1 MKKKFLKKI
10 LCLALAII
18 LILPF
23 SSCARKERAF
33 MELDGI
39 TLSEGVYKLMLSI
52 QKGNMAYLINQ
63 YYGSHDSD
71 EFWDTVVEAPSTT
84 NDKYYTAAIFKK
96 AENLISAAALF
107 DEMKLE
113 LSKEKINAIDK
124 EMSDFVD
131 EFGGGKK
138 EAFEGVLEGYGFT
151 YNDLREYKIL
161 NAKAEA
167 AANELYGEKGDKIG
181 AGIKQ
186 EYLENN
192 YYAFRQIFLAN
203 YYNKYKTDENG
214 DVIYYDGNGNVAY
227 DTVNGTP
234 EPNDDGKLVY
244 YTAEGKI
251 AYDTKSGKP
260 SPILD
265 ENGYQ
270 ETADYTYEEMLE
282 RIELAAELME
292 LGAESDKTFEAL
304 ASVHS
309 DDGVSATLT
318 IYVASNVKY
327 ETLGASESYV
337 FLDSATSKLA
347 EMKVGEITLLQ
358 DESGLHIIRKYAIE
372 EGAYTKPDY
381 AGWFKDS
388 AFGVYDF
395 NSNLKNDLFTAVLA
409 EYHDKIAVD
418 EEILGASTLRDAV
431 PNYYYH

>member
-1 MKKKFLKKI
+1 MKNKFLKKFI
-10 LCLALAII
+10 CLALALI
-18 LILPF
+18 LVLPF
-23 SSCARKERAF
+23 SACGKKEKAF

-39 TLSEGVYKLMLSI
+39 TLSAGVYKLMLSI

-63 YYGSHDSD
+63 YYGNHSSP
-71 EFWDTVVEAPSTT
+71 EFWNTIVEAPSTT

-96 AENLISAAALF
+96 AEKLISAAALF
-107 DEMKLE
+107 EEMNLKLPQTTID
-113 LSKEKINAIDK
+113 KIDK

-138 EAFEGVLEGYGFT
+138 EAFEGVLDGYGFT
-151 YNDLREYKIL
+151 SGDLRDYKIL
-161 NAKAEA
+161 NAKAEM

-186 EYLENN
+186 EYLEDN

-203 YYNKYKTDENG
+203 YYNKYHTDENG
-214 DVIYYDGNGNVAY
+214 DITYYDGNGNIAY

-234 EPNDDGKLVY
+234 EPGEGGKLVY
-244 YTAEGKI
+244 YTEDGKI
-251 AYDTKSGKP
+251 AYDTKSGNP
-260 SPILD
+260 SPILGED
-265 ENGYQ
+265 GYQ

-292 LGAESDKTFEAL
+292 LGAESDEVFEAL

-337 FLDSATSKLA
+337 FLDSAVAKLA
-347 EMKVGEITLLQ
+347 EMQVGEITLLQ

-372 EGAYTKPDY
+372 EGAYAKSDY

-388 AFGVYDF
+388 TFGIYDF
-395 NSNLKNDLFTAVLA
+395 NSNLKNDLFNEVLA
-409 EYHDKIAVD
+409 EYYEKIAVD
-418 EEILGASTLRDAV
+418 ETILNEFTLRDAV

>member
-1 MKKKFLKKI
+1 MKNNFLKTI
-10 LCLALAII
+10 LCLILALV

-23 SSCARKERAF
+23 CACRKKEKAF

-39 TLSEGVYKLMLSI
+39 TLSEGVYRLMLSV

-96 AENLISAAALF
+96 AEKLISAAALF
-107 DEMKLE
+107 EEMNLE
-113 LSKEKINAIDK
+113 LPKSKLDTIDK
-124 EMSDFVD
+124 EMSDFVN

-138 EAFEGVLEGYGFT
+138 EAFDGVLAGYGFSFDDL
-151 YNDLREYKIL
+151 YNYKLI

-167 AANELYGEKGDKIG
+167 AANELYGEKGEKIG

-186 EYLENN
+186 EYLEDN

-203 YYNKYKTDENG
+203 YYNKYYTDENG
-214 DVIYYDGNGNVAY
+214 DIIYYDGNGNIVY
-227 DTVNGTP
+227 DTQNGKP
-234 EPNDDGKLVY
+234 EMGDDGKLVY
-244 YTAEGKI
+244 YTEEGRI

-260 SPILD
+260 SPVLD

-282 RIELAAELME
+282 RINLAAELME

-309 DDGVSATLT
+309 DDGVSANLT
-318 IYVASNVKY
+318 IYVASNFKY
-327 ETLGASESYV
+327 ETLGASESYK
-337 FLDSATSKLA
+337 FLDSAVAKLK
-347 EMKVGEITLLQ
+347 EMQVGEITLLQ
-358 DESGLHIIRKYAIE
+358 DESGLHVIRKYALE
-372 EGAYTKPDY
+372 EGAYAKPDY

-388 AFGVYDF
+388 VYGVYDF
-395 NSNLKNDLFTAVLA
+395 NSNLKNDLYNEVLA
-409 EYHDKIAVD
+409 EYYAKITVD
-418 EEILGASTLRDAV
+418 EEILNSTSLRDAV

>member
-1 MKKKFLKKI
+1 MKNNFLKKI
-10 LCLALAII
+10 LCLALALI
-18 LILPF
+18 LVLPF
-23 SSCARKERAF
+23 SSCGKKEKAF

-71 EFWDTVVEAPSTT
+71 KFWDTIVESPSTT

-107 DEMKLE
+107 DEMNLKLPQAT
-113 LSKEKINAIDK
+113 LDKIDK

-138 EAFEGVLEGYGFT
+138 DAFEGVLSGYGFT
-151 YNDLREYKIL
+151 YNDLRNYKIL
-161 NAKAEA
+161 NTKAEM

-186 EYLENN
+186 EYLEDN

-203 YYNKYKTDENG
+203 YYNKYYTDDNG

-227 DTVNGTP
+227 DTENGSP
-234 EPNDDGKLVY
+234 EMGEDGKLVY
-244 YTAEGKI
+244 YTADGKI

-260 SPILD
+260 SPVLGED
-265 ENGYQ
+265 GYQ
-270 ETADYTYEEMLE
+270 VTEDYTHEELLE

-304 ASVHS
+304 ASVYS
-309 DDGVSATLT
+309 DDGVSASLT

-337 FLDSATSKLA
+337 FLDSAVAKLA
-347 EMKVGEITLLQ
+347 EMQVGEITLLQ

-372 EGAYTKPDY
+372 EGAYAKSDY
-381 AGWFKDS
+381 AGWFKDT

-395 NSNLKNDLFTAVLA
+395 NANLKNDLFTAVLS
-409 EYHDKIAVD
+409 EYHDKITVD
-418 EEILGASTLRDAV
+418 EKILNEATLRDAV